1 LHTREKRNG
10 LAEKRW
16 AQERKKND
24 EASFVSQ
31 LKATTG
37 NDIPVEIDWDGFSG
51 VLAAPRR

>member
-1 LHTREKRNG
+1 MG